1 MMDCLCV
8 VRVNVNAIGQR
19 DTNLNSCGFCGG
31 TGVLPIETRKRV
43 SYIMMMPPSEVSLPS
58 YLNLKIPRI
67 SVPR

>member
-8 VRVNVNAIGQR
+8 VRVNINVLGQKQTR
-19 DTNLNSCGFCGG
+19 LKSCGFCGG

>member
-8 VRVNVNAIGQR
+8 VRVNINAIGQR

-31 TGVLPIETRKRV
+31 TGVIPTETRKRV
-43 SYIMMMPPSEVSLPS
+43 SYIMMTPSETVLPS